1 MKLKN
6 VYTGCTKDGKERIFQ
21 KSYDVFD
28 GSSYIV
34 YTDLKT
40 NERFTIV
47 DLNTNTL
54 VPFGNRV
61 SNKRYAFKK
70 KVIRVY
76 NSDMCLKY
84 HVDNLFLGDKC
95 RVDWTSSPYIASYYK
110 ENNKPMSVSLY
121 EGNSLFVKINDDE
134 YRELRTSKLYK
145 AEGDST
151 LEIGDLCVNNIR
163 KATDELYL
171 NGIVNKN
178 LALRMH
184 YNKYGKGR

>member
-21 KSYDVFD
+21 KRYLECD
-28 GSSYIV
+28 GCIYTAYI
-34 YTDLKT
+34 DLRT
-40 NERFTIV
+40 NKEFTCLDI
-47 DLNTNTL
+47 DMDSL
-54 VPFGNRV
+54 VPYTKIVPNRKYDF
-61 SNKRYAFKK
+61 KRRIVKAFK
-70 KVIRVY
+70 
-76 NSDMCLKY
+76 SDTRLLY

-95 RVDWTSSPYIASYYK
+95 RVDWTSSLYIASYYK